1 MVKIEHSLKLVTIL
15 DETHPTS
22 KQLLA
27 LGDSAPAFLEKI
39 FADFLLSE
47 NIFHK
52 LNEGNTFAK
61 VELA

>member
-1 MVKIEHSLKLVTIL
+1 MVKIEHSLKLVTTL

-27 LGDSAPAFLEKI
+27 LGDFAPAFLEKV

-47 NIFHK
+47 NIFQK
-52 LNEGNTFAK
+52 MNEGHTFAK

>member
-1 MVKIEHSLKLVTIL
+1 MVKINHSVNLVTTI
-15 DETHPTS
+15 DENHPTS

-39 FADFLLSE
+39 FAEFLLSE
-47 NIFHK
+47 NIFQK